1 MNVWF
6 IYYSYSIDNRED
18 KNIFN
23 VSLNISVGFDP
34 GVNMFDWVLL
44 QDTPLPQIPCDWNTG
59 FSIKGMLSAASY
71 SFKYKVLPKW
81 ENKLWIIRKN
91 TNDTSNGLLLQVLDP
106 KI

>member
-1 MNVWF
+1 MNVSF

-71 SFKYKVLPKW
+71 SLKYKVLPK
-81 ENKLWIIRKN
+81 
-91 TNDTSNGLLLQVLDP
+91 
-106 KI
+106 